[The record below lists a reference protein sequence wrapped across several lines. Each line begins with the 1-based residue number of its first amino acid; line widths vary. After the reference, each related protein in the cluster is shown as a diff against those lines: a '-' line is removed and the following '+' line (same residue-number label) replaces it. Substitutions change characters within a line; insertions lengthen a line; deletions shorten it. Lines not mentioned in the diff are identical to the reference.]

1 MSQIILLEMYKNGR
15 KVADEDITR
24 YSVDELGL
32 LLDIQQDMGRTWGYR
47 IVKQS
52 PELDR
57 VRL

>member
-32 LLDIQQDMGRTWGYR
+32 LLDIQQDMGRTWSYKT
-47 IVKQS
+47 IKQEEGK
-52 PELDR
+52 P
-57 VRL
+57 